1 MIESRR
7 EREKTKEEERATFP
21 LARSTCPREER
32 RGKASSLLVPSCVAT
47 PGDWTHCALSSSTRS
62 RGHRECYFRVGSSSS
77 SPSLTQ
83 FLTHRFFVSIRH
95 HDKMASGVTV
105 ADVCKT
111 TYEEIKKD
119 KKHRYVIF
127 YIKDEKQIDVEVIGP
142 RDAAYDAFLEDLQKG
157 GSGECRYGLFDFE
170 YTHQCQGTSEA
181 SKKQKLFLMSWCPDT
196 AKVKK
201 KMLYSSSFDAL
212 KKSLVGVQKYI
223 QATDLS
229 EASEEAVEEKLRATD
244 RN

>member
-1 MIESRR
+1 
-7 EREKTKEEERATFP
+7 
-21 LARSTCPREER
+21 
-32 RGKASSLLVPSCVAT
+32 
-47 PGDWTHCALSSSTRS
+47 
-62 RGHRECYFRVGSSSS
+62 
-77 SPSLTQ
+77 
-83 FLTHRFFVSIRH
+83 
-95 HDKMASGVTV
+95 MASGVTV
-105 ADVCKT
+105 ADACKT

-142 RDAAYDAFLEDLQKG
+142 RDAVYDSFLEDLQKG

>member
-1 MIESRR
+1 
-7 EREKTKEEERATFP
+7 
-21 LARSTCPREER
+21 
-32 RGKASSLLVPSCVAT
+32 
-47 PGDWTHCALSSSTRS
+47 
-62 RGHRECYFRVGSSSS
+62 
-77 SPSLTQ
+77 
-83 FLTHRFFVSIRH
+83 
-95 HDKMASGVTV
+95 MASGVTV
-105 ADVCKT
+105 SDACKT

-127 YIKDEKQIDVEVIGP
+127 YIKDERQIDVEVIGA
-142 RDAAYDAFLEDLQKG
+142 RDEEYEQFLTNLQAG
-157 GSGECRYGLFDFE
+157 GSGECRYGLYDFE
-170 YTHQCQGTSEA
+170 YMHQCQGTSES

-229 EASEEAVEEKLRATD
+229 EASQEAVEEKLRATD
-244 RN
+244 RQ

>member
-1 MIESRR
+1 PKRVS
-7 EREKTKEEERATFP
+7 AN
-21 LARSTCPREER
+21 RSC
-32 RGKASSLLVPSCVAT
+32 
-47 PGDWTHCALSSSTRS
+47 
-62 RGHRECYFRVGSSSS
+62 
-77 SPSLTQ
+77 
-83 FLTHRFFVSIRH
+83 
-95 HDKMASGVTV
+95 ASGVTV

-127 YIKDEKQIDVEVIGP
+127 YIKDERQIDVEVIGP

>member
-1 MIESRR
+1 
-7 EREKTKEEERATFP
+7 
-21 LARSTCPREER
+21 
-32 RGKASSLLVPSCVAT
+32 
-47 PGDWTHCALSSSTRS
+47 
-62 RGHRECYFRVGSSSS
+62 
-77 SPSLTQ
+77 
-83 FLTHRFFVSIRH
+83 
-95 HDKMASGVTV
+95 MASGVTV

-142 RDAAYDAFLEDLQKG
+142 RDTAYDAFLEDLQKG
-157 GSGECRYGLFDFE
+157 GSEECRYGLFDFE

>member
-1 MIESRR
+1 MGLNGPADTAARDVCRLLNTGHVVLTKWSRC
-7 EREKTKEEERATFP
+7 
-21 LARSTCPREER
+21 LRS
-32 RGKASSLLVPSCVAT
+32 VN
-47 PGDWTHCALSSSTRS
+47 
-62 RGHRECYFRVGSSSS
+62 
-77 SPSLTQ
+77 LT
-83 FLTHRFFVSIRH
+83 T
-95 HDKMASGVTV
+95 ASGVTV

-127 YIKDEKQIDVEVIGP
+127 YIKDERQIDVEVIGP

>member
-1 MIESRR
+1 MRQPIKNHVGNAILSSRR
-7 EREKTKEEERATFP
+7 NRGFGFQLGTVIRACWLFLLCVRLRKSTITLLRGDEEVG
-21 LARSTCPREER
+21 LLPRFA
-32 RGKASSLLVPSCVAT
+32 G
-47 PGDWTHCALSSSTRS
+47 
-62 RGHRECYFRVGSSSS
+62 
-77 SPSLTQ
+77 
-83 FLTHRFFVSIRH
+83 I
-95 HDKMASGVTV
+95 ASGVTV
-105 ADVCKT
+105 SDVCKT

-119 KKHRYVIF
+119 KKHRYVVFFIR
-127 YIKDEKQIDVEVIGP
+127 DEKQIDVEVIGD
-142 RDAAYDAFLEDLQKG
+142 RNASYDQFLEDLQKG
-157 GSGECRYGLFDFE
+157 GTGECRYGLFDFE

-229 EASEEAVEEKLRATD
+229 EASQEAVEEKLRATD
-244 RN
+244 RQ

>member
-1 MIESRR
+1 
-7 EREKTKEEERATFP
+7 
-21 LARSTCPREER
+21 
-32 RGKASSLLVPSCVAT
+32 
-47 PGDWTHCALSSSTRS
+47 
-62 RGHRECYFRVGSSSS
+62 
-77 SPSLTQ
+77 
-83 FLTHRFFVSIRH
+83 
-95 HDKMASGVTV
+95 MASGVTV
-105 ADVCKT
+105 SDVCKT

-127 YIKDEKQIDVEVIGP
+127 FIRDEKQIDVEVIGD
-142 RDAAYDAFLEDLQKG
+142 RNATYDQFLEDLQKG
-157 GSGECRYGLFDFE
+157 GTGECRYGLFDFE
-170 YTHQCQGTSEA
+170 YTHQCQGTSENYILSTFLGDDDEASRINQMLLELEERAEELDKMRTSTISSISYINDRNRKKNVEEAEKAIMA

-229 EASEEAVEEKLRATD
+229 EASQEAVEEKLRATD
-244 RN
+244 RQ